1 MKVVRTQSIIG
12 MLVALCMFAAGPARA
27 EQASATTQEEIVAL
41 TQQLVDAIVPGK
53 ADVWQRL
60 LADDAMI
67 TDEFGRRQSKKEIV
81 DSIHPFPAGLSGN
94 IEIRDAH
101 VHVYGD
107 TAVLDCEEY
116 ETETVFG
123 QQLVVRYMAMN
134 TYVRR
139 DGVWKVAAMMDVT
152 LPTPPPQLPVRDL
165 KADDYPGTY
174 RYGPERAWIVSIEN
188 GKLVFRTKAGR
199 PPIAMDAM
207 AKDVFMGGDD
217 ERNILI
223 FRRNAAGKI
232 VELIERRKFNDLRLQ
247 RE

>member
-1 MKVVRTQSIIG
+1 
-12 MLVALCMFAAGPARA
+12 
-27 EQASATTQEEIVAL
+27 
-41 TQQLVDAIVPGK
+41 
-53 ADVWQRL
+53 
-60 LADDAMI
+60 
-67 TDEFGRRQSKKEIV
+67 
-81 DSIHPFPAGLSGN
+81 
-94 IEIRDAH
+94 
-101 VHVYGD
+101 
-107 TAVLDCEEY
+107 
-116 ETETVFG
+116 
-123 QQLVVRYMAMN
+123 VVRYMAMN

-139 DGVWKVAAMMDVT
+139 DGKWKVAAMMDVT
-152 LPTPPPQLPVRDL
+152 LPTPPPQLAVRDVKL
-165 KADDYPGTY
+165 DDYPGTY
-174 RYGPERAWIVSIEN
+174 RYGPERAWIVSVEG